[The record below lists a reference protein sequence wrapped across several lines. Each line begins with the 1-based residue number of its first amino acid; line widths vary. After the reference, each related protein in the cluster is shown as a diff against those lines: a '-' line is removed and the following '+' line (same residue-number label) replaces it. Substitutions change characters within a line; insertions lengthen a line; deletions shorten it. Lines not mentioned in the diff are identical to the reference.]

1 MFEFLAIILFVWL
14 LVKAAGLVFKVTWG
28 LAKVLAGLLMA
39 LAVPLLIVCVVFA
52 GGLLILV
59 PLALVGI
66 AVAIVKACT

>member
-28 LAKVLAGLLMA
+28 LAKVLASLLMA
-39 LAVPLLIVCVVFA
+39 LAVPMLILCVVFA